1 LVNLYPNPTSG
12 ELRINTPISGML
24 NLYNLEGKLLISEKV
39 LADQINT
46 LNLVNLSEGI
56 YFIAIEN
63 EGYQYWAK
71 VVKTK

>member
-12 ELRINTPISGML
+12 ELTIQTPVTGVL
-24 NLYNLEGKLLISEKV
+24 NLFNLEGKLLISEKV
-39 LADQINT
+39 AANQINT